1 VLVAPVA
8 RELGIPLLVSFYGYD
23 VSQVLE
29 EAFWRRKYNFLWE
42 MVDVSIVLSREMRNR
57 LVQAAC
63 PVEKVEIVHLSSD
76 FENLHFC
83 RPSRP
88 VQRLLFVGR
97 LVEKKAPLDAV
108 RAVDRVVSQGEDL
121 SLHIVGDGSLRNE
134 VSQYVATHDLDE
146 HVTLHGALPHE
157 DVLHQMEKAD
167 AFVLP
172 SKTASTGDREGTPT
186 VLVEAQASGLPCIA
200 TEHAGIPEMI
210 PEANQDLLLPEGD
223 PDALADRLRKLM
235 ALSVEE
241 LGKIAERG
249 RGKVEA
255 DFCLS
260 SEVEKLK
267 NIYWDVIQ

>member
-1 VLVAPVA
+1 
-8 RELGIPLLVSFYGYD
+8 
-23 VSQVLE
+23 
-29 EAFWRRKYNFLWE
+29 
-42 MVDVSIVLSREMRNR
+42 
-57 LVQAAC
+57 
-63 PVEKVEIVHLSSD
+63 
-76 FENLHFC
+76 
-83 RPSRP
+83 
-88 VQRLLFVGR
+88 
-97 LVEKKAPLDAV
+97 
-108 RAVDRVVSQGEDL
+108 
-121 SLHIVGDGSLRNE
+121 
-134 VSQYVATHDLDE
+134 
-146 HVTLHGALPHE
+146 
-157 DVLHQMEKAD
+157 MEKAD